1 MNRKEKEIFVT
12 QLIEELRGRK
22 NFIFTSY
29 QGVKT
34 GEITQ
39 LRNKLRSLLWECRV
53 VKNSLYQ
60 RVFKNLDLNLEEF
73 FQGPTAL
80 LLEKHIK
87 GTPSSSQK
95 SGENNLIEV
104 SKVLVSFIQGYPK
117 FRINGGLIY
126 GRHLSAEE
134 IANLAKLPS
143 KDVLL
148 RQVVGGM
155 KFPLIRL
162 SYALKV
168 SLLRLIYIL
177 NGEVKKKQNK

>member
-1 MNRKEKEIFVT
+1 MKRKEKEIFVI
-12 QLIEELRGRK
+12 QLMEELRGRK
-22 NFIFTSY
+22 SFIFTSY

-53 VKNSLYQ
+53 VKNSLYR
-60 RVFKNLDLNLEEF
+60 RVFKNLNLNLEKF

-80 LLEKHIK
+80 LLEKYMK
-87 GTPSSSQK
+87 GTPTSSQK
-95 SGENNLIEV
+95 SEEGNPIEV
-104 SKVLVSFIQGYPK
+104 SKALISFIQGYPK

-148 RQVVGGM
+148 GQVVGGM

-162 SYALKV
+162 VNTLKI

-177 NGEVKKKQNK
+177 DAEVKKKQNK